1 MVTDF
6 KTTDKDSDLFDTLLT
21 HFGKT
26 INLARIKFLSK
37 MLKAIVILR
46 TVNFAKLATAFGGK
60 ADALSSMRHI
70 QRFMANYDLDLSLV
84 ARLIFKLL
92 PHKRPYILS
101 MDRTNWQ
108 FGSFDINALVL
119 AVTYQGV
126 AFPLPF
132 RLLPK
137 KGNSN
142 TQERIDLMERYIA
155 LFGKSSIDCLVADR
169 EFVGGHWIGW
179 LNDNRIRY
187 HIRIRENFWVH
198 NPHNGKDF
206 KAFWAFLG
214 LGVNTLANRDVL
226 QIPKIQRVQCR
237 GYSSCRHPKD
247 RKTLRRA
254 HNRFLV
260 GLSRRYFQR
269 PIHQAYQDA

>member
-21 HFGKT
+21 HFGQT
-26 INLARIKFLSK
+26 INLAQIKFLSK

-60 ADALSSMRHI
+60 ADAL
-70 QRFMANYDLDLSLV
+70 
-84 ARLIFKLL
+84 
-92 PHKRPYILS
+92 
-101 MDRTNWQ
+101 
-108 FGSFDINALVL
+108 FG
-119 AVTYQGV
+119 
-126 AFPLPF
+126 
-132 RLLPK
+132 
-137 KGNSN
+137 
-142 TQERIDLMERYIA
+142 M
-155 LFGKSSIDCLVADR
+155 SSIDCLVADR
-169 EFVGGHWIGW
+169 EFVGCRWVGW
-179 LNDNRIRY
+179 LNDYQIRY
-187 HIRIRENFWVH
+187 HLRIRENFWVH
-198 NPHNGKDF
+198 NPSNGKDF

-226 QIPKIQRVQCR
+226 QIPKIQRVHCR

-254 HNRFLV
+254 HNRFLI